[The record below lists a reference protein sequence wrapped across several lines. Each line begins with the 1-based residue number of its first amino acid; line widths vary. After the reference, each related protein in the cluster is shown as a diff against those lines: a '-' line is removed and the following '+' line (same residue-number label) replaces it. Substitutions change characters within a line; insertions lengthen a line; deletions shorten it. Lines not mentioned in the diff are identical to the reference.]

1 MFTKSKLSAIF
12 IAASALLSSCTEES
26 NVTRII
32 EPTGKYA
39 KGIFILNEGQFGK
52 PNGSVNYFNRKNLDS
67 VAIEGDIFKKNNNN
81 RNLGD
86 VVQSMT
92 IVDSRA
98 FIVVNNSNKVEI
110 VDAGTFKSLAPE
122 ITLKSP
128 RYAVSAN
135 NKLYVTEY
143 FGPAFP
149 ASAIV
154 KGQVSV
160 IDLSTYKVLKT
171 IEVGKL
177 PEKLLL
183 ANGKIYVTNN
193 RDNTVSV
200 INPNSDVVETT
211 LVVADKP
218 NSLVQDATGAIWVY
232 CSGYA
237 SWEQAIATNATLVK
251 FNPATPTTQVKL
263 AFPTNGGGNLTMNAA
278 KTMLY
283 YSYKGINSMS
293 TTATSLP
300 NAPLIKRSFYGF
312 GVDSDGT
319 IYGSDA
325 LNYAVNG
332 RVIRFN
338 SNGIALD
345 SMTVGLIPNG
355 FIFR

>member
-1 MFTKSKLSAIF
+1 MFTKLKLAAIF
-12 IAASALLSSCTEES
+12 VAASALLSSCTEES

-32 EPTGKYA
+32 APTGKYA

-52 PNGSVNYFNRKNLDS
+52 PNGSVSFFNRKDLDS
-67 VAIEGDIFKKNNNN
+67 VAIEGDIFKKNNN

-128 RYAVSAN
+128 RFAVSSN

-143 FGPAFP
+143 VGATYPA
-149 ASAIV
+149 AAIV

-160 IDLSTYKVLKT
+160 IDLVTYKVLKT
-171 IEVGKL
+171 IEVGKM
-177 PEKLLL
+177 PDKLLL
-183 ANGKIYVTNN
+183 ANGKIYVANN
-193 RDNTVSV
+193 RDNTISV
-200 INPNSDVVETT
+200 INPNNDVLETT
-211 LVVADKP
+211 IVVADRP
-218 NSLVQDATGAIWVY
+218 NGLVQDATGNIWVY
-232 CSGYA
+232 CSGY
-237 SWEQAIATNATLVK
+237 SQYDETTPSNATLVK
-251 FNPATPTTQVKL
+251 FNPSTPTTQVKL
-263 AFPTNGGGNLTMNAA
+263 AFPTNGGSNLNINAA
-278 KTMLY
+278 KTTLF
-283 YSYKGINSMS
+283 YSYKGVNSMN

-300 NAPLIKRSFYGF
+300 TSPLIKRNFYGL
-312 GVDSDGT
+312 GIDSDGT